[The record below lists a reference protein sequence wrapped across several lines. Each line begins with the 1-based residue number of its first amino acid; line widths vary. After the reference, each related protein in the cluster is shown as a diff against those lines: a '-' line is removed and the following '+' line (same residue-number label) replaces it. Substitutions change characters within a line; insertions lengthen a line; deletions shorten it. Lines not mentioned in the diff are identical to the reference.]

1 MAQTCQVV
9 AFVKATYHGSLLS
22 QQYPPNKILADARL
36 RCVLNDREKSSIVS
50 MVNISGSDEETIPL
64 CRAVKATGNIE
75 DWLGALEK
83 GMQVNYSSAAVAP
96 TATYAATA
104 DRAAVATLAPLC
116 STV

>member
-9 AFVKATYHGSLLS
+9 AF
-22 QQYPPNKILADARL
+22 
-36 RCVLNDREKSSIVS
+36 
-50 MVNISGSDEETIPL
+50 
-64 CRAVKATGNIE
+64 VKATGNIE